1 MNCLKCGST
10 IVDGSKFCNQCGQKI
25 EYSNTTYVQSDV
37 PFAQNTYTYYHKPT
51 VNINKVKEYILYGLN
66 WLFVIVIIAMFV
78 FMPIIVPK
86 YYGEMLER
94 LAFKY
99 GSAASMVD
107 IEYTF
112 TELLEICI
120 EGAESMNV
128 YDSNDTIML
137 VAFWAIILSGIALLG
152 GTIVVLI
159 GLSKRDRI
167 AVVDCGQ
174 AFVGI
179 SAFTIVI
186 TWIFP
191 IIFNRCMGVNGA
203 GDSSLK
209 AGMAIYVLL
218 IFIIIYGALIIPQ
231 YNKIKYNSEKEKNI
245 TDIYEED
252 EWDELV

>member
-1 MNCLKCGST
+1 
-10 IVDGSKFCNQCGQKI
+10 
-25 EYSNTTYVQSDV
+25 
-37 PFAQNTYTYYHKPT
+37 
-51 VNINKVKEYILYGLN
+51 
-66 WLFVIVIIAMFV
+66 
-78 FMPIIVPK
+78 
-86 YYGEMLER
+86 MLER